1 MIHAV
6 YPGSFDPLH
15 NGHVDVI
22 RRASRLFD
30 RLTVAVLHNPLK
42 PISLFDIEARLAM
55 VRESTTGI
63 ANVDA
68 DSFEVLL
75 VDYMRARGAGVIVK
89 GLRAISDFEYELQM
103 AHLNRQMNPDVE
115 TLFVMTATRWSYVSS
130 TRVKE
135 IAMYGADVAKLVPPA
150 TQRRIL
156 ERFGAEGAARAARL
170 GGAAPGGSAPPASAA
185 SGDDGE
191 PDEAPDDE
199 PSEGEGSPRASGEA
213 RRRALH
219 DDVTG

>member
-1 MIHAV
+1 MVHAV

-15 NGHVDVI
+15 HGHVDVI

-30 RLTVAVLHNPLK
+30 RLTVAVLRNPLK
-42 PISLFDIEARLAM
+42 SSALFDIDDRLAM
-55 VRESTTGI
+55 VRESTMGM

-68 DSFEVLL
+68 DAFEGLL
-75 VDYMRARGAGVIVK
+75 VDYMRSRGASVIVK

-135 IAMYGADVAKLVPPA
+135 IAKYGADVAKLVPPA
-150 TQRRIL
+150 TQRRIVD
-156 ERFGAEGAARAARL
+156 RFGAAAIRRGDALRVDGA
-170 GGAAPGGSAPPASAA
+170 S
-185 SGDDGE
+185 
-191 PDEAPDDE
+191 DEADGDAADE
-199 PSEGEGSPRASGEA
+199 DERPVA
-213 RRRALH
+213 R
-219 DDVTG
+219 